1 MGLFGKLVAKLSRS
15 SITPLD
21 WDEARKELLAS
32 DLGPTL
38 VDQVITSAKKLRAED
53 AQSGLTSILTEILS
67 TRSREISYQSPLSVF
82 LIVGINGTG
91 KTTSAAKLANALQKS
106 QRSVALAAADTF
118 RAAAVDQLQTWG
130 TRIGVDVITGKN
142 QSEPA
147 SVAFDAATYARENN
161 REILIVDTAGRLH
174 NKSDLM
180 NELGKVKRVVEKV
193 ASVTEVLLVIDAT
206 TGQNAMTQA
215 KVFSEAVDVTGLI
228 VTKMDG
234 SAKGGIALAIEAE
247 LGIPIKVLDTSCSK
261 EACTC
266 NGISHLVTKGKDPVR
281 NWEVDNG

>member
-67 TRSREISYQSPLSVF
+67 SQSREVNYQSPLSVF

-91 KTTSAAKLANALQKS
+91 KTTSAAKLANSLHKS

-130 TRIGVDVITGKN
+130 ARIGVDVITGKV

-147 SVAFDAATYARENN
+147 SVAFDAATFAKTNN
-161 REILIVDTAGRLH
+161 REVLIVDTAGRLH

-193 ASVTEVLLVIDAT
+193 APVTEVLLVIDAT

-215 KVFSEAVDVTGLI
+215 KVFSEAVAVTGLI

-247 LGIPIKVLDTSCSK
+247 LGIPIKFIGTGESIEDFAPFEPQLYIQSLL
-261 EACTC
+261 EA
-266 NGISHLVTKGKDPVR
+266 
-281 NWEVDNG
+281 

>member
-53 AQSGLTSILTEILS
+53 AQSGLTAILTEILS

-91 KTTSAAKLANALQKS
+91 KTTSAAKLANVLQKS
-106 QRSVALAAADTF
+106 HRSVALAAADTF

-130 TRIGVDVITGKN
+130 TRIGVDVVTGKN

-147 SVAFDAATYARENN
+147 SVAFDAATFAKVNN
-161 REILIVDTAGRLH
+161 REVLIVDTAGRLH

-193 ASVTEVLLVIDAT
+193 APVTEVLLVIDAT
-206 TGQNAMTQA
+206 TGQNAMIQA
-215 KVFSEAVDVTGLI
+215 KVFSEAVEVTGLI

-234 SAKGGIALAIEAE
+234 SAKGGAALAIEAE
-247 LGIPIKVLDTSCSK
+247 LGIPIKFIGTGESIEDFAPFDSQLYIQSLLD
-261 EACTC
+261 A
-266 NGISHLVTKGKDPVR
+266 
-281 NWEVDNG
+281 

>member
-67 TRSREISYQSPLSVF
+67 TRSREMSYQSPLSVF

-130 TRIGVDVITGKN
+130 TRIGVDVITGKD

-147 SVAFDAATYARENN
+147 SVAFDAATFAKENS
-161 REILIVDTAGRLH
+161 RDVLIVDTAGRLH

-193 ASVTEVLLVIDAT
+193 APVTEVLLVIDAT

-247 LGIPIKVLDTSCSK
+247 LGIPIKFIGTGESIEDFAPFEPQLYIQSLL
-261 EACTC
+261 EA
-266 NGISHLVTKGKDPVR
+266 
-281 NWEVDNG
+281 

>member
-21 WDEARKELLAS
+21 WDEARKELLGS

-53 AQSGLTSILTEILS
+53 AQTGLTSILTEILS

-130 TRIGVDVITGKN
+130 TRIGVDVITGKD

-147 SVAFDAATYARENN
+147 SVAFDAATFAKENSREV
-161 REILIVDTAGRLH
+161 LIVDTAGRLH

-193 ASVTEVLLVIDAT
+193 APVTEVLLVIDAT

-247 LGIPIKVLDTSCSK
+247 LGIPIKFIGTGESIDDFAPFEPQLYIQSLL
-261 EACTC
+261 EA
-266 NGISHLVTKGKDPVR
+266 
-281 NWEVDNG
+281 

>member
-53 AQSGLTSILTEILS
+53 AQSGLTSILTQILS
-67 TRSREISYQSPLSVF
+67 TRSREMSYQSPLSVF

-91 KTTSAAKLANALQKS
+91 KTTSAAKLAHALKKS

-130 TRIGVDVITGKN
+130 TRIGVDVITGKD

-147 SVAFDAATYARENN
+147 SVAFDAATFAKENS
-161 REILIVDTAGRLH
+161 RDVLIVDTAGRLH

-193 ASVTEVLLVIDAT
+193 APVTEVLLVIDAT

-247 LGIPIKVLDTSCSK
+247 LGIPIKFIGTGESIEDFAPFEPQLYIQSLL
-261 EACTC
+261 EA
-266 NGISHLVTKGKDPVR
+266 
-281 NWEVDNG
+281 

>member
-15 SITPLD
+15 SINPLD

-67 TRSREISYQSPLSVF
+67 SQSREVNYQSPLSVF

-91 KTTSAAKLANALQKS
+91 KTTSAAKLANSLHKS

-130 TRIGVDVITGKN
+130 TRIGVDVITGKD

-147 SVAFDAATYARENN
+147 SVAFDAATFAKTNN
-161 REILIVDTAGRLH
+161 REVLIVDTAGRLH

-193 ASVTEVLLVIDAT
+193 APVTEVLLVIDAT

-215 KVFSEAVDVTGLI
+215 KVFSEAVAVTGLI

-247 LGIPIKVLDTSCSK
+247 LGIPIKFIGTGESIEDFAPFEPQLYIQSLL
-261 EACTC
+261 EA
-266 NGISHLVTKGKDPVR
+266 
-281 NWEVDNG
+281 

>member
-21 WDEARKELLAS
+21 WDEARKELLSS

-38 VDQVITSAKKLRAED
+38 VDQVIVAAKKLRAED

-67 TRSREISYQSPLSVF
+67 SQSREINYQSPLSVF

-91 KTTSAAKLANALQKS
+91 KTTSAAKLANLLHKS
-106 QRSVALAAADTF
+106 QLSVALAAADTF

-130 TRIGVDVITGKN
+130 KRIGVDVVTGKD

-147 SVAFDAATYARENN
+147 SVAFDAATFAKENN
-161 REILIVDTAGRLH
+161 RDVLIVDTAGRLH

-193 ASVTEVLLVIDAT
+193 APVTEVLLVIDAT
-206 TGQNAMTQA
+206 TGQNAMAQA
-215 KVFSEAVDVTGLI
+215 KVFSEAVNVTGLI

-234 SAKGGIALAIEAE
+234 SAKGGVALAIEAE
-247 LGIPIKVLDTSCSK
+247 LGIPIKFIGTGESIEDFAPFEPQFYIQSLL
-261 EACTC
+261 EA
-266 NGISHLVTKGKDPVR
+266 
-281 NWEVDNG
+281 

>member
-32 DLGPTL
+32 DLGPIL

-67 TRSREISYQSPLSVF
+67 SQSREVDYQSPLSVF

-91 KTTSAAKLANALQKS
+91 KTTSAAKLANSLHKN

-130 TRIGVDVITGKN
+130 TRIGVDVITGKD

-147 SVAFDAATYARENN
+147 SVAFDAATFAKTNN
-161 REILIVDTAGRLH
+161 REVLIVDTAGRLH
-174 NKSDLM
+174 NKNDLM

-193 ASVTEVLLVIDAT
+193 APVTEVLLVIDAT

-215 KVFSEAVDVTGLI
+215 KVFSEAVAVTGLI

-247 LGIPIKVLDTSCSK
+247 LGIPIKFIGTGESIEDFAPFEPQLYIQSLL
-261 EACTC
+261 EA
-266 NGISHLVTKGKDPVR
+266 
-281 NWEVDNG
+281 

>member
-67 TRSREISYQSPLSVF
+67 TRSRDISYQSPLSVF

-91 KTTSAAKLANALQKS
+91 KTTSAAKLAHVLQTS

-130 TRIGVDVITGKN
+130 TRIGVDVITGKD

-147 SVAFDAATYARENN
+147 SVAFDAATFARENS
-161 REILIVDTAGRLH
+161 REVLIVDTAGRLH

-193 ASVTEVLLVIDAT
+193 APVTEVLLVIDAT

-247 LGIPIKVLDTSCSK
+247 LGIPIKFIGTGESIEDFAPFEPQLYIQSLL
-261 EACTC
+261 EA
-266 NGISHLVTKGKDPVR
+266 
-281 NWEVDNG
+281 

>member
-32 DLGPTL
+32 DLGPIL

-67 TRSREISYQSPLSVF
+67 SQSREVNYQSPLSVF

-91 KTTSAAKLANALQKS
+91 KTTSAAKLANSLHKS

-130 TRIGVDVITGKN
+130 ARIGVDVITGKD

-147 SVAFDAATYARENN
+147 SVAFDAATFAKTNN
-161 REILIVDTAGRLH
+161 REVLIVDTAGRLH

-193 ASVTEVLLVIDAT
+193 APVTEVLLVIDAT

-215 KVFSEAVDVTGLI
+215 KVFSEAVAVTGLI

-247 LGIPIKVLDTSCSK
+247 LGIPIKFIGTG
-261 EACTC
+261 EA
-266 NGISHLVTKGKDPVR
+266 IEDFAPFEPQLYIQSLL
-281 NWEVDNG
+281 EA

>member
-53 AQSGLTSILTEILS
+53 AQSGLTSILTEVLS
-67 TRSREISYQSPLSVF
+67 IRSRGISYESPLSVF

-130 TRIGVDVITGKN
+130 TRIGVDVITGKD

-147 SVAFDAATYARENN
+147 SVAFDAATFAKENN
-161 REILIVDTAGRLH
+161 REVLIVDTAGRLH

-193 ASVTEVLLVIDAT
+193 APVTEVLLVIDAT

-215 KVFSEAVDVTGLI
+215 KVFSEAVSVTGLI

-247 LGIPIKVLDTSCSK
+247 LGIPIKFIGTGESIEDFAIFEPQLYIQSLL
-261 EACTC
+261 EA
-266 NGISHLVTKGKDPVR
+266 
-281 NWEVDNG
+281 

>member
-32 DLGPTL
+32 DLGPIL

-53 AQSGLTSILTEILS
+53 AQSGLTSILTDILS
-67 TRSREISYQSPLSVF
+67 SRSREVSYQSPLSVI

-91 KTTSAAKLANALQKS
+91 KTTSAAKLANSLHKS

-130 TRIGVDVITGKN
+130 TRIGVDVITGKD

-147 SVAFDAATYARENN
+147 SVAFDAATFAKANN

-193 ASVTEVLLVIDAT
+193 APVTEVLLVIDAT

-247 LGIPIKVLDTSCSK
+247 LGIPIKFIGTWESIEDFAPFEPQLYIQSLL
-261 EACTC
+261 EA
-266 NGISHLVTKGKDPVR
+266 
-281 NWEVDNG
+281 

>member
-38 VDQVITSAKKLRAED
+38 VDQVIASAKKLKAED
-53 AQSGLTSILTEILS
+53 AQSGLTSILTEIMS

-91 KTTSAAKLANALQKS
+91 KTTSAAKLAKTLHKS

-130 TRIGVDVITGKN
+130 TRIGVDVITGKD

-147 SVAFDAATYARENN
+147 SVAFDAATFAKQNN
-161 REILIVDTAGRLH
+161 RDVLIVDTAGRLH

-193 ASVTEVLLVIDAT
+193 APVTEVLLVIDAT

-234 SAKGGIALAIEAE
+234 SAKGGVALAIEAE
-247 LGIPIKVLDTSCSK
+247 LGIPIKFIGTGESIEDFLPFEPQIYIQS
-261 EACTC
+261 
-266 NGISHLVTKGKDPVR
+266 LL
-281 NWEVDNG
+281 EV

>member
-38 VDQVITSAKKLRAED
+38 VDQVITSAKKLKAED
-53 AQSGLTSILTEILS
+53 AQSGLASILTEIMS
-67 TRSREISYQSPLSVF
+67 TRSREIAYQNPLSVF

-91 KTTSAAKLANALQKS
+91 KTTSAAKLANSLHKS

-130 TRIGVDVITGKN
+130 TRIGVDVITGKD

-147 SVAFDAATYARENN
+147 SVAFDAATFAKQNDREV
-161 REILIVDTAGRLH
+161 LIVDTAGRLH

-193 ASVTEVLLVIDAT
+193 APVTEVLLVIDAT
-206 TGQNAMTQA
+206 TGQNAMAQA

-247 LGIPIKVLDTSCSK
+247 LGIPIKFIGTGESIEDFAPFEPQLYIQSLL
-261 EACTC
+261 E
-266 NGISHLVTKGKDPVR
+266 G
-281 NWEVDNG
+281 

>member
-38 VDQVITSAKKLRAED
+38 VDQVITSAKKLKAED
-53 AQSGLTSILTEILS
+53 AQSGLTSILSEIMS
-67 TRSREISYQSPLSVF
+67 TRSREISYQNPLSVF

-91 KTTSAAKLANALQKS
+91 KTTSAAKLASSLHNS

-118 RAAAVDQLQTWG
+118 RAAAVEQLQTWG
-130 TRIGVDVITGKN
+130 ARIGVDVIVGKN

-147 SVAFDAATYARENN
+147 SVAFDAATFAKQNN
-161 REILIVDTAGRLH
+161 REVLIVDTAGRLH

-193 ASVTEVLLVIDAT
+193 APVTEVLLVIDAT
-206 TGQNAMTQA
+206 IGQNALAQA

-234 SAKGGIALAIEAE
+234 SAKGGVALAIEAE
-247 LGIPIKVLDTSCSK
+247 LGIPIKYIGTGESIEDFLPFDPLSYIQSLL
-261 EACTC
+261 EA
-266 NGISHLVTKGKDPVR
+266 
-281 NWEVDNG
+281 

>member
-67 TRSREISYQSPLSVF
+67 TRSREITYQSPLSVF

-91 KTTSAAKLANALQKS
+91 KTTSAAKLANTLHKS

-130 TRIGVDVITGKN
+130 TRIGVDVITGKD

-147 SVAFDAATYARENN
+147 SVAFDAATYAKENN
-161 REILIVDTAGRLH
+161 REVLIVDTAGRLH

-193 ASVTEVLLVIDAT
+193 APVTEVLLVIDAT

-247 LGIPIKVLDTSCSK
+247 LGIPIKFIGTGESIDALAPFNPDEYVKGL
-261 EACTC
+261 
-266 NGISHLVTKGKDPVR
+266 IS
-281 NWEVDNG
+281 

>member
-67 TRSREISYQSPLSVF
+67 TRSREMSYQRPLSVF

-91 KTTSAAKLANALQKS
+91 KTTSAAKLANTLHKS

-130 TRIGVDVITGKN
+130 TRIGVDVITGKD

-147 SVAFDAATYARENN
+147 SVAFDAATYSKENN
-161 REILIVDTAGRLH
+161 REVLIVDTAGRLH

-193 ASVTEVLLVIDAT
+193 APVTEVLLVIDAT

-247 LGIPIKVLDTSCSK
+247 LGIPIKFIGTGESIEDFLPFEPLNYIQSLL
-261 EACTC
+261 EA
-266 NGISHLVTKGKDPVR
+266 
-281 NWEVDNG
+281 

>member
-67 TRSREISYQSPLSVF
+67 IRSREISYESPLSVF

-91 KTTSAAKLANALQKS
+91 KTTSAAKFANALKKS

-130 TRIGVDVITGKN
+130 TRIGVDVITGKD

-147 SVAFDAATYARENN
+147 SVAFDAATYAKENSREV
-161 REILIVDTAGRLH
+161 LIVDTAGRLH
-174 NKSDLM
+174 NKNDLM

-193 ASVTEVLLVIDAT
+193 APVTEVLLVIDAT
-206 TGQNAMTQA
+206 TGQNAMIQA

-247 LGIPIKVLDTSCSK
+247 LGIPIKFIGTGESIEDFAPFEPQLYIQSLL
-261 EACTC
+261 EA
-266 NGISHLVTKGKDPVR
+266 
-281 NWEVDNG
+281 

>member
-38 VDQVITSAKKLRAED
+38 VDEVITSAKKLRAED

-67 TRSREISYQSPLSVF
+67 TRSRELNYQNPLSVF

-106 QRSVALAAADTF
+106 QRSIALAAADTF

-130 TRIGVDVITGKN
+130 TRIGVDVITGKD

-147 SVAFDAATYARENN
+147 SVAFDAATYARENS
-161 REILIVDTAGRLH
+161 REVLIVDTAGRLH

-180 NELGKVKRVVEKV
+180 NELGKVKRVVEKI
-193 ASVTEVLLVIDAT
+193 APVTEVLLVIDAT

-247 LGIPIKVLDTSCSK
+247 LGIPIKFIGTGESIEDFAPFEPQLYIQSLL
-261 EACTC
+261 EA
-266 NGISHLVTKGKDPVR
+266 
-281 NWEVDNG
+281 

>member
-38 VDQVITSAKKLRAED
+38 VDQVIKSAKKLRAED

-67 TRSREISYQSPLSVF
+67 TRSREMNYHSPLSVF

-91 KTTSAAKLANALQKS
+91 KTTSAAKLANSLHKS

-130 TRIGVDVITGKN
+130 ARIGVDVITGKD

-147 SVAFDAATYARENN
+147 SVAFDAATFAKENN
-161 REILIVDTAGRLH
+161 REVLIVDTAGRLH

-193 ASVTEVLLVIDAT
+193 APVTEVLLVIDAT
-206 TGQNAMTQA
+206 TGQNAMAQA
-215 KVFSEAVDVTGLI
+215 KGFSEAVSVTGLI

-247 LGIPIKVLDTSCSK
+247 LGIPIKFIGIGESIEDFAPFEPELYIQSLL
-261 EACTC
+261 EA
-266 NGISHLVTKGKDPVR
+266 
-281 NWEVDNG
+281 

>member
-91 KTTSAAKLANALQKS
+91 KTTSAAKLANVLHKN

-130 TRIGVDVITGKN
+130 TRIGVDVITGKD

-147 SVAFDAATYARENN
+147 SVAFDAATFAKENN
-161 REILIVDTAGRLH
+161 REVLIVDTAGRLH

-193 ASVTEVLLVIDAT
+193 APVSEVLLVIDAT
-206 TGQNAMTQA
+206 TGQNAMAQA

-247 LGIPIKVLDTSCSK
+247 LGIPIKFIGTGESIEDFAPFEPQLYIQSLL
-261 EACTC
+261 EA
-266 NGISHLVTKGKDPVR
+266 
-281 NWEVDNG
+281 

>member
-1 MGLFGKLVAKLSRS
+1 MGLFGKLVAKISRS

-32 DLGPTL
+32 DLGPSL

-53 AQSGLTSILTEILS
+53 AQSGLTSILTHILS
-67 TRSREISYQSPLSVF
+67 TQSRDISYQSPLSIF

-91 KTTSAAKLANALQKS
+91 KTTSAAKLANALKKS

-130 TRIGVDVITGKN
+130 SRIGVDVITGKD

-147 SVAFDAATYARENN
+147 SVAFDAATFAKENSREV
-161 REILIVDTAGRLH
+161 LIVDTAGRLH

-193 ASVTEVLLVIDAT
+193 APVTEVLLVIDAT

-247 LGIPIKVLDTSCSK
+247 LGIPIKFIGTGESIEDFAPFEPKLYIQSLL
-261 EACTC
+261 EA
-266 NGISHLVTKGKDPVR
+266 
-281 NWEVDNG
+281 

>member
-32 DLGPTL
+32 DLGPIL
-38 VDQVITSAKKLRAED
+38 VDQVITAAKKLRAED

-67 TRSREISYQSPLSVF
+67 TRPRELNYQNPLSVF

-106 QRSVALAAADTF
+106 QRSIALAAADTF

-130 TRIGVDVITGKN
+130 TRIGVDVITGKD

-147 SVAFDAATYARENN
+147 SVAFDAAIFAKENSREV
-161 REILIVDTAGRLH
+161 LIVDTAGRLH

-193 ASVTEVLLVIDAT
+193 APVTEVLLVIDAT
-206 TGQNAMTQA
+206 TGQNAMVQA

-247 LGIPIKVLDTSCSK
+247 LGIPIKFIGIGESIQDFAPFEPQLYIQSLL
-261 EACTC
+261 EA
-266 NGISHLVTKGKDPVR
+266 
-281 NWEVDNG
+281 

>member
-21 WDEARKELLAS
+21 WEEARKELLAS
-32 DLGPTL
+32 DLGPAL
-38 VDQVITSAKKLRAED
+38 VDQVIASAKKLRAED
-53 AQSGLTSILTEILS
+53 AHLGLASIHTEILS
-67 TRSREISYQSPLSVF
+67 SRSREISYQSPLSVF

-91 KTTSAAKLANALQKS
+91 KTTSAAKLANALNQT

-130 TRIGVDVITGKN
+130 TRIGVDVVTGNDK
-142 QSEPA
+142 SEPA
-147 SVAFDAATYARENN
+147 SVAFDAATFAKANN
-161 REILIVDTAGRLH
+161 REVLIVDTAGRLH
-174 NKSDLM
+174 NKNDLM

-193 ASVTEVLLVIDAT
+193 APVTEVLLVIDAT
-206 TGQNAMTQA
+206 SGQNAMAQA

-247 LGIPIKVLDTSCSK
+247 L
-261 EACTC
+261 
-266 NGISHLVTKGKDPVR
+266 
-281 NWEVDNG
+281 

>member
-53 AQSGLTSILTEILS
+53 AQSGLSAILTEILS
-67 TRSREISYQSPLSVF
+67 TRSRDLSFQSPLSVF

-91 KTTSAAKLANALQKS
+91 KTTSAAKLANVLQKS

-130 TRIGVDVITGKN
+130 TRIGVDVITGKD

-147 SVAFDAATYARENN
+147 SVAFDAATFAKVNN
-161 REILIVDTAGRLH
+161 REVLIVDTAGRLH

-193 ASVTEVLLVIDAT
+193 APVTEVLLVIDAT

-247 LGIPIKVLDTSCSK
+247 LGIPIKYIGTGESIEDFALFDPALYIQSLL
-261 EACTC
+261 EA
-266 NGISHLVTKGKDPVR
+266 
-281 NWEVDNG
+281 

>member
-21 WDEARKELLAS
+21 WDEARRELLAS

-38 VDQVITSAKKLRAED
+38 VDQVISSAKKLRAED

-67 TRSREISYQSPLSVF
+67 TRSREINSQSPLSVF

-91 KTTSAAKLANALQKS
+91 KTTSAAKLAHSLRMN

-130 TRIGVDVITGKN
+130 ARIGVAVITGKD

-147 SVAFDAATYARENN
+147 SVAFDAVTFAKANN

-174 NKSDLM
+174 NKIDLM

-193 ASVTEVLLVIDAT
+193 APVTEVLLVIDAT
-206 TGQNAMTQA
+206 TGQNAMAQA

-247 LGIPIKVLDTSCSK
+247 LGIPIKFIGTG
-261 EACTC
+261 EA
-266 NGISHLVTKGKDPVR
+266 IEDFAPFEPQLYIQSLL
-281 NWEVDNG
+281 EA

>member
-21 WDEARKELLAS
+21 WDEARKELLGS

-130 TRIGVDVITGKN
+130 TRIGVEVITGKD

-147 SVAFDAATYARENN
+147 SVAFDAATFAKENN

-193 ASVTEVLLVIDAT
+193 APVTEVLLVIDAT

-247 LGIPIKVLDTSCSK
+247 LGIPIKFIGTGESIEDFASFEPQLYIQSLL
-261 EACTC
+261 EA
-266 NGISHLVTKGKDPVR
+266 
-281 NWEVDNG
+281 

>member
-38 VDQVITSAKKLRAED
+38 VDQVITSARKLRAED

-130 TRIGVDVITGKN
+130 TRIGVDVITGKD

-147 SVAFDAATYARENN
+147 SVAFDAATFAKENSREV
-161 REILIVDTAGRLH
+161 LIVDTAGRLH

-193 ASVTEVLLVIDAT
+193 APVTEVLLVIDAT

-247 LGIPIKVLDTSCSK
+247 LGIPIKFIGTGESIEDFAPFEPQLYIQSLL
-261 EACTC
+261 EA
-266 NGISHLVTKGKDPVR
+266 
-281 NWEVDNG
+281 

>member
-53 AQSGLTSILTEILS
+53 AQSGLNSILTEILS

-106 QRSVALAAADTF
+106 QRSVVLAAADTF

-130 TRIGVDVITGKN
+130 ARIGVDVITGKD

-147 SVAFDAATYARENN
+147 SVAFDAATFAKANN
-161 REILIVDTAGRLH
+161 REVLIVDTAGRLH

-193 ASVTEVLLVIDAT
+193 APVTEVLLVIDAT
-206 TGQNAMTQA
+206 TGQNAMSQA
-215 KVFSEAVDVTGLI
+215 KVFSEAVAVTGLI

-247 LGIPIKVLDTSCSK
+247 LGIPIKFIGTGESIEDFAPFEPELYIQSLL
-261 EACTC
+261 EA
-266 NGISHLVTKGKDPVR
+266 
-281 NWEVDNG
+281 

>member
-38 VDQVITSAKKLRAED
+38 VDQVITSAKKLKAED
-53 AQSGLTSILTEILS
+53 AQSGLTSILTEIMS

-91 KTTSAAKLANALQKS
+91 KTTSAAKLANTLHKS

-130 TRIGVDVITGKN
+130 TRIGVDVITGKD

-147 SVAFDAATYARENN
+147 SVAFDAATFAKQNN
-161 REILIVDTAGRLH
+161 REVLIVDTAGRLH

-180 NELGKVKRVVEKV
+180 NELGKVKRVLEKV
-193 ASVTEVLLVIDAT
+193 APVTEVLLVIDAT

-234 SAKGGIALAIEAE
+234 SAKGGVALAIEAE
-247 LGIPIKVLDTSCSK
+247 LGIPIKFIGTGESIEDFLPFEPQLYIQSLL
-261 EACTC
+261 EA
-266 NGISHLVTKGKDPVR
+266 
-281 NWEVDNG
+281 